1 MKLWVSFFS
10 LICYRFFMPRKG
22 RIDAPGAIHH
32 IICRGI
38 EGQNIFW
45 DDADRIDLLQR
56 LEKILPETNTPCY
69 AWALLPNHF
78 HLLLKTGYAPIATV
92 MLRLL
97 SGYAGRF
104 NRRHRRSGHL
114 FQNRYKSIL
123 CQENKYLLELVRYI
137 HLNPLRTGIVASLE
151 QLDDYSY
158 CGHGILMGLRRCDWL
173 EADFVLSLFGKGV
186 SAARKS
192 YRAFISKGIALGKR
206 PELTGGGLIRSMGGW
221 TTIKSLRNLQIHLK
235 GDERILGDSDF
246 VESTLNAQD
255 EQMEQRYKLQAQGYD
270 FEKVVSRVAE
280 VFDIKTDQILIAG
293 KQPQRVNSRSLV
305 CYWAVKELKMKAT
318 AVAKLLG
325 ITQSTVTRAV
335 QRGEKLA
342 FENKLKLI
350 Q

>member
-1 MKLWVSFFS
+1 
-10 LICYRFFMPRKG
+10 MPRKA

-45 DDADRIDLLQR
+45 DEADRIDLLQR
-56 LEKILPETNTPCY
+56 LEKILIETNTPCY

-78 HLLLKTGYAPIATV
+78 HFLLRTGNAPIATV

-137 HLNPLRTGIVASLE
+137 HLNPLRAGIVDTLN
-151 QLDDYSY
+151 QLDHYGY
-158 CGHGILMGLRRCDWL
+158 CGHAILMGLRKCDWQ
-173 EADFVLSLFGKGV
+173 EMDFVLSLFRKRV
-186 SAARKS
+186 SAARKT
-192 YRAFISKGIALGKR
+192 YYAFIEKGIAHGKR
-206 PELTGGGLIRSMGGW
+206 PDLVGGGLIRSMGGW
-221 TTIKSLRNLQIHLK
+221 KAIQSLRNSQIHLK

-246 VESTLNAQD
+246 VESVLKTQN
-255 EQMEQRYKLQAQGYD
+255 EQMERSYKLQAKGWD

-280 VFDIKTDQILIAG
+280 IFNMEADLILIAG
-293 KQPQRVNSRSLV
+293 KQTLRVKSRSLV
-305 CYWAVKELKMKAT
+305 CCWAVKELKMKAT
-318 AVAKLLG
+318 EVAKLLS
-325 ITQSTVTRAV
+325 ITQSAVTKAV

-342 FENKLKLI
+342 LKNKLTLI
-350 Q
+350 K

>member
-1 MKLWVSFFS
+1 
-10 LICYRFFMPRKG
+10 MPRKA

-45 DDADRIDLLQR
+45 DDADRNDFIQR

-78 HLLLKTGYAPIATV
+78 HLLLRTGNAPIATV

-137 HLNPLRTGIVASLE
+137 HLNPLRARIVATLE
-151 QLDDYSY
+151 HLDAYGY
-158 CGHGILMGLRRCDWL
+158 CGHGILMGIRKFEWQEIDL
-173 EADFVLSLFGKGV
+173 VLGLFGKRA

-192 YRAFISKGIALGKR
+192 YRAFIEKGIALGKR

-221 TTIKSLRNLQIHLK
+221 TAIKSLRNLQIHLK

-246 VESTLNAQD
+246 VESVLKAQD

-280 VFDIKTDQILIAG
+280 VFGMKADQIRTAS

-305 CYWAVKELKMKAT
+305 CYWAVKELKMNAT

-325 ITQSTVTRAV
+325 ITQSAVTKAV

-342 FENKLKLI
+342 VENKLTLI
-350 Q
+350 G

>member
-1 MKLWVSFFS
+1 
-10 LICYRFFMPRKG
+10 MPRKA

-38 EGQNIFW
+38 EGQNTFW
-45 DDADRIDLLQR
+45 DDADRNDFLQR
-56 LEKILPETNTPCY
+56 LKKILPETNTPCY

-78 HLLLKTGYAPIATV
+78 HLLLRTGTAPIATV

-137 HLNPLRTGIVASLE
+137 HLNPLRAGIVASLE
-151 QLDDYSY
+151 KLEHYGY
-158 CGHGILMGLRRCDWL
+158 CDHGILMGLRKCNWQQVDL
-173 EADFVLSLFGKGV
+173 VLSLFGKKV

-192 YRAFISKGIALGKR
+192 YGAFIEKGIAQGKQ
-206 PELTGGGLIRSMGGW
+206 PELVGGGLIRSMGGW
-221 TTIKSLRNLQIHLK
+221 QVVKSLRHLPIHLK
-235 GDERILGDSDF
+235 GDERILGDSAF
-246 VESTLNAQD
+246 VESVLKAQD
-255 EQMEQRYKLQAQGYD
+255 EQMERRHKLQTQGYD
-270 FEKVVSRVAE
+270 FQKIVSRVAE
-280 VFDIKTDQILIAG
+280 IVDMKADQILTAS
-293 KQPQRVNSRSLV
+293 KQPQRVNARSLV

-325 ITQSTVTRAV
+325 ITQSAVTKAL
-335 QRGEKLA
+335 QRGEKWAL
-342 FENKLKLI
+342 ENKLKLI
-350 Q
+350 E